1 MAREIYLKP
10 ELTDKEASKLAGA
23 LLNDTS
29 YKMLIDY
36 DADVYDEVSGNC
48 IAKFRKNVI
57 PANIAKTAYKNL
69 KKAAGST
76 GNRAIASSERGKY
89 LQKKD
94 GTISNTHRVNPVKSG
109 IIGRQLLIK
118 MISINLKKLMA

>member
-89 LQKKD
+89 LQ
-94 GTISNTHRVNPVKSG
+94 
-109 IIGRQLLIK
+109 
-118 MISINLKKLMA
+118 